1 MLNIFKACWVTAEDK
16 AKLDEFVRFRQH
28 QVATDKDG
36 NIVYLAES
44 QWMLDQMIK
53 NHPDVTF
60 HFTSEFKRQAT
71 EA

>member
-1 MLNIFKACWVTAEDK
+1 MMNIFKACWVTCDDK

-36 NIVYLAES
+36 NIVYLADS

-53 NHPDVTF
+53 NHPEVEF
-60 HFTSEFKRQAT
+60 HFTSEFKRKA
-71 EA
+71 EN